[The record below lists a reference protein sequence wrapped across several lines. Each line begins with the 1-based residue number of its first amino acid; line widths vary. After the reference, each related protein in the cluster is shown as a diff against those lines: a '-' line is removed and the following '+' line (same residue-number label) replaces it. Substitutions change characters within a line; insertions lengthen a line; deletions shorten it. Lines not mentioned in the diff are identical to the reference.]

1 MPLDNIDTR
10 LRRQI
15 EFIVEIDKLKAV
27 VRRSYLAGV
36 DRRENSA
43 EHSWHLAMMALV
55 LSEYVDEDVDV
66 LRVIKMVL
74 IHDIVEIDAG
84 DSFVYDGEQMT
95 GKEEREQAAADRL
108 FGLLPAD
115 QAQQF
120 RALWEEFEARETPD
134 ARFAAALDR
143 LMPLLHSYYT
153 EARSWREHG
162 VTHEQVVWRN
172 SPIQSGSERLWQLAK
187 TIIDEAV
194 ERGHLPCSR
203 G

>member
-1 MPLDNIDTR
+1 MPLDNLDIR
-10 LRRQI
+10 LRQQI

-27 VRRSYLAGV
+27 IRRSYLVGV

-55 LSEYVDEDVDV
+55 LSDHASEDVDV
-66 LRVIKMVL
+66 LRVLKMVL

-84 DSFVYDGEQMT
+84 DSFVYDDDQMID
-95 GKEEREQAAADRL
+95 KEEREQAAADRL
-108 FGLLPAD
+108 FGMLPAD
-115 QAQQF
+115 QEQEF
-120 RALWEEFEARETPD
+120 RALWEEFEARETSD

-162 VTHEQVVWRN
+162 VTHTQVLWRN
-172 SPIQSGSERLWQLAK
+172 SPIQAGSETLWEVAQLVIN
-187 TIIDEAV
+187 TAV
-194 ERGHLPCSR
+194 EKGYIPT
-203 G
+203 GD

>member
-1 MPLDNIDTR
+1 MPFDSIDKR
-10 LRRQI
+10 LRQQI
-15 EFIVEIDKLKAV
+15 EFVVEIDKLKGV
-27 VRRSYLAGV
+27 IRRSYLAGV

-43 EHSWHLAMMALV
+43 EHSWHLAMTALV
-55 LSEYVDEDVDV
+55 LSEHANEDVDV
-66 LRVIKMVL
+66 LRVLKMVL

-95 GKEEREQAAADRL
+95 DKDEREQAAADRL
-108 FGLLPAD
+108 FGMLPAN
-115 QAQQF
+115 QQQEF

-162 VTHEQVVWRN
+162 VTHQQVLWRN
-172 SPIQSGSERLWQLAK
+172 SPIQAGSETLWEVAQQV
-187 TIIDEAV
+187 IDTAV
-194 ERGHLPCSR
+194 DKGYLPTDD
-203 G
+203 